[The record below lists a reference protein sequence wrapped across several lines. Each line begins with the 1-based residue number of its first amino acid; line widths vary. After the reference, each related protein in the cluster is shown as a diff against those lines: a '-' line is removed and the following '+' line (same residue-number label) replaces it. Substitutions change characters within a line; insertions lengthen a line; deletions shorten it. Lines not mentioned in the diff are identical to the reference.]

1 MFKLKDIFY
10 GIKIRKNTSIL
21 IIILLTLTLSTAYFI
36 FRTYTTGIIISSN
49 NKWALKNINNLYLI
63 KPISNELFDDSELYA
78 DALSKLKEE
87 NLGTIYGFSSYGF
100 SDNPFIDSEFS
111 LSGCEIDKNYYDLI
125 KDKIIY
131 GPGFSDDDFNSESF
145 DTIPIILGEKIKN
158 DYNIND
164 TVEDNYGNKYIIKGF
179 MKSNKYLPVDTNDL
193 TLYLTTK
200 DCFLTPASKSIYP
213 LHDNIINLN
222 DQSTSSFKSDY
233 FTFVNFKDSIKATM
247 DYNQNYNKRW
257 LPYIAM
263 ALAVALLGLIISNIL
278 CIIFRKR
285 ELGIR
290 IVLGESLKNIAL
302 NFTYENIL
310 LSCIAIIAN
319 IGFTYLSNI
328 NYIKNMQTGSIKAN
342 IDINFNLEFFLISI
356 IIIIVLNLI
365 NSFVIYK
372 VLKKFQPKELIGGIE

>member
-1 MFKLKDIFY
+1 M
-10 GIKIRKNTSIL
+10 
-21 IIILLTLTLSTAYFI
+21 ILL
-36 FRTYTTGIIISSN
+36 
-49 NKWALKNINNLYLI
+49 K
-63 KPISNELFDDSELYA
+63 
-78 DALSKLKEE
+78 
-87 NLGTIYGFSSYGF
+87 
-100 SDNPFIDSEFS
+100 
-111 LSGCEIDKNYYDLI
+111 
-125 KDKIIY
+125 
-131 GPGFSDDDFNSESF
+131 
-145 DTIPIILGEKIKN
+145 
-158 DYNIND
+158 
-164 TVEDNYGNKYIIKGF
+164 IIKGF

>member
-1 MFKLKDIFY
+1 
-10 GIKIRKNTSIL
+10 
-21 IIILLTLTLSTAYFI
+21 
-36 FRTYTTGIIISSN
+36 
-49 NKWALKNINNLYLI
+49 
-63 KPISNELFDDSELYA
+63 
-78 DALSKLKEE
+78 
-87 NLGTIYGFSSYGF
+87 
-100 SDNPFIDSEFS
+100 
-111 LSGCEIDKNYYDLI
+111 
-125 KDKIIY
+125 
-131 GPGFSDDDFNSESF
+131 
-145 DTIPIILGEKIKN
+145 
-158 DYNIND
+158 
-164 TVEDNYGNKYIIKGF
+164 
-179 MKSNKYLPVDTNDL
+179 
-193 TLYLTTK
+193 
-200 DCFLTPASKSIYP
+200 
-213 LHDNIINLN
+213 
-222 DQSTSSFKSDY
+222 
-233 FTFVNFKDSIKATM
+233 M